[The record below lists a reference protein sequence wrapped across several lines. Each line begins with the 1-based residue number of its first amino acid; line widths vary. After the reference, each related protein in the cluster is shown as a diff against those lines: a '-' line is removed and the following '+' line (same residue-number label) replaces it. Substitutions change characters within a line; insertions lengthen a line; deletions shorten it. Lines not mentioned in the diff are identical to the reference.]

1 VRCCRDGIFYQQE
14 KGRQNQSKTNKPFA
28 FHKIVTRFYYGASVK
43 EGSAEK
49 RKIQACPVSR
59 LLSDCTRLSQKLLA
73 PQLRKAIFPLSA
85 VLEKISLG
93 KALPEDLLTMASL
106 GKYLESFH
114 QETAVSLGSDID
126 KALSLESACF
136 DSHIKDHICPTG
148 DCEFLLP
155 APCQCACPAGIDVA
169 SYVAL
174 IGQGKDREAI
184 TLIREANPF
193 PWVCGLVCTHPCEA
207 VCVRKH
213 IDTPVAIKAL
223 KEFASKIVLDKSGFQ
238 NPAKDRSNGHK
249 VCIVGAGPSGLSAAY
264 FLSLKGYEVTVIE
277 ALPYAGGMMRVGIP
291 RYRLPIS
298 VLEREISLIQDL
310 GVVFRFNTRLGKNTT
325 VEDLIQEGFES
336 FYVAT
341 GAHKGLQMGIKG
353 EADFPQVMDAITYLH
368 QASLDRAPSI
378 GPRVAVVGGGNVAL
392 DAART
397 ALRLGCSDVHIIY
410 RRTRNEM
417 PALAEEIT
425 LAEQEGVRLSFLKIP
440 VEVMGCQGNVS
451 GIRCIDTRL
460 GEADES
466 GRRRPIPIQGS
477 LHEIETDTV
486 IHAIGQQSD
495 REGFSAFKGLMW
507 TERSTIEADP
517 LTGQTGD
524 KRVFAG
530 GDAVTGPATIIE
542 AIAAGKIAAYN
553 IDRYFQGLPMLK
565 TRHLAARGKQ
575 IPFLETT
582 AAQKI
587 SLTRPMVPRLDIEK
601 RKKSFEQVEL
611 TLLPET
617 ARTEALRC
625 LRCDVCIRCGRCVD
639 ACREKL
645 GFEALCLGYVDS
657 ETPGTTDFSV
667 TDKKCILCGA
677 CANGCLTGAL
687 TLKHENGQS
696 VLSLCGI
703 TLCQDKL
710 ATCNNCGEILG
721 AERFISYMEKKVI
734 PYGIEPEAIHLCR
747 ACKRMIAE
755 NKFVTQKRV

>member
-1 VRCCRDGIFYQQE
+1 MPNGVG
-14 KGRQNQSKTNKPFA
+14 
-28 FHKIVTRFYYGASVK
+28 VK
-43 EGSAEK
+43 EASAET
-49 RKIQACPVSR
+49 RKSQTCPVSR
-59 LLSDCTRLSQKLLA
+59 LWAECACLSQTPLA
-73 PQLRKAIFPLSA
+73 PHLKKTTFSLSA

-93 KALPEDLLTMASL
+93 KALPQDLDVVASA
-106 GKYLESFH
+106 GKYLASS
-114 QETAVSLGSDID
+114 QNETAVLFGKTIATVLRSEG
-126 KALSLESACF
+126 LSLDA
-136 DSHIKDHICPTG
+136 HIRDRICSTG
-148 DCEFLLP
+148 DCKILSP

-174 IGQGKDREAI
+174 IGQGKDHEAVS
-184 TLIREANPF
+184 LIRKANPF

-207 VCVRKH
+207 ACVRKH

-223 KEFASKIVLDKSGFQ
+223 KAFASKIVLGKSGFK
-238 NPAKDRSNGHK
+238 NPVKDRSNGHK
-249 VCIVGAGPSGLSAAY
+249 VCTVGAGPSGLSAAY
-264 FLSLKGYEVTVIE
+264 FLCLKGYEVTVIE
-277 ALPYAGGMMRVGIP
+277 TLPYAGGMMRVGLP

-298 VLEREISLIQDL
+298 VLEREISLIQEL

-325 VEDLIQEGFES
+325 VENLIKEGFES

-341 GAHKGLQMGIKG
+341 GAQKGLRLGIKG
-353 EADFPQVMDAITYLH
+353 DADFPQVMDAISYLH
-368 QASLDRAPSI
+368 HASLGRAPLI
-378 GPRVAVVGGGNVAL
+378 GPRVIVVGGGNVAL

-397 ALRLGCSDVHIIY
+397 ALRLGCSDIHILY

-417 PALAEEIT
+417 PALAEEVT
-425 LAEQEGVRLSFLKIP
+425 MAEQEGVRFSFLKIP
-440 VEVMGCQGNVS
+440 VEVMGPQGNVS
-451 GIRCIDTRL
+451 AVRCIDARL

-466 GRRRPIPIQGS
+466 GRQRPIPIQGS
-477 LHEIETDTV
+477 VHEIETDAV
-486 IHAIGQQSD
+486 IHAIGQRSD
-495 REGFSAFKGLMW
+495 QDGFSAFKDLVW

-553 IDRYFQGLPMLK
+553 IDRRFKGLPMLK
-565 TRHLAARGKQ
+565 TRHLAVRGKQ
-575 IPFLETT
+575 TPFLKTT

-587 SLTRPMVPRLDIEK
+587 SLTRPMVPLLDIEK
-601 RKKSFEQVEL
+601 RKKGFEQVEL

-617 ARTEALRC
+617 ARAEAIRC

-657 ETPGTTDFSV
+657 KTPGTTDFSV
-667 TDKKCILCGA
+667 TDEKCILCGA

-696 VLSLCGI
+696 VLSLCGM

-721 AERFISYMEKKVI
+721 ADRFISYMENQVKTFGVRS
-734 PYGIEPEAIHLCR
+734 GLLRLCR
-747 ACKRMIAE
+747 VCRQTTSVE
-755 NKFVTQKRV
+755 QT

>member
-1 VRCCRDGIFYQQE
+1 M
-14 KGRQNQSKTNKPFA
+14 
-28 FHKIVTRFYYGASVK
+28 
-43 EGSAEK
+43 
-49 RKIQACPVSR
+49 
-59 LLSDCTRLSQKLLA
+59 SQTPLA
-73 PQLRKAIFPLSA
+73 PHLKKAIFSLSA

-93 KALPEDLLTMASL
+93 MALPQDRHVVASV
-106 GKYLESFH
+106 GEYLASS
-114 QETAVSLGSDID
+114 QNETAVLFGKTIATVLRSEG
-126 KALSLESACF
+126 LSLDA
-136 DSHIKDHICPTG
+136 HIRDRICLTG
-148 DCEFLLP
+148 DCEFLSP

-169 SYVAL
+169 SYVSL
-174 IGQGKDREAI
+174 IGQGKDHEAVS
-184 TLIREANPF
+184 LIREANPF

-207 VCVRKH
+207 VCVRKQ

-223 KEFASKIVLDKSGFQ
+223 KAFACKVVLGETGIQ
-238 NPAKDRSNGHK
+238 NPAKVRSNGHK
-249 VCIVGAGPSGLSAAY
+249 VCVVGAGPSGLSAAY
-264 FLSLKGYEVTVIE
+264 FLSLMGYGVTIIE

-298 VLEREISLIQDL
+298 VLDREISLIQDL

-341 GAHKGLQMGIKG
+341 GAQKGLQMGIKG

-368 QASLDRAPSI
+368 HASIDRAPSI
-378 GPRVAVVGGGNVAL
+378 GPRATVVGGGNVAL

-397 ALRLGCSDVHIIY
+397 ALRLGCSDVHLLY

-417 PALAEEIT
+417 PAPAEEIT

-440 VEVMGCQGNVS
+440 VEIMGNQGCVS

-466 GRRRPIPIQGS
+466 GRKRPIPMQEG
-477 LHEIETDTV
+477 LHEIETDAV

-495 REGFSAFKGLMW
+495 REGLSAFKGLMW

-530 GDAVTGPATIIE
+530 GDAVTDPATIIE

-553 IDRYFQGLPMLK
+553 IDRCFQGLPMVK

-575 IPFLETT
+575 TPFLGTT
-582 AAQKI
+582 AVQKI
-587 SLTRPMVPRLDIEK
+587 SLTRPMVPLLDMEK
-601 RKKSFEQVEL
+601 RKRSFEQVEL
-611 TLLPET
+611 TLLPEA
-617 ARTEALRC
+617 ARAEALRC

-645 GFEALCLGYVDS
+645 GFEALCIGYVGG

-667 TDKKCILCGA
+667 TDEKCILCGA

-687 TLKHENGQS
+687 TLRHENGQS
-696 VLSLCGI
+696 VLSLCGM

-721 AERFISYMEKKVI
+721 ADRFISYTENQVKTFGVD
-734 PYGIEPEAIHLCR
+734 PEVLRLCR
-747 ACKRMIAE
+747 VCRQTAAVE
-755 NKFVTQKRV
+755 QTG

>member
-1 VRCCRDGIFYQQE
+1 MALPQDRHV
-14 KGRQNQSKTNKPFA
+14 
-28 FHKIVTRFYYGASVK
+28 VASVG
-43 EGSAEK
+43 EYLAS
-49 RKIQACPVSR
+49 
-59 LLSDCTRLSQKLLA
+59 SQN
-73 PQLRKAIFPLSA
+73 
-85 VLEKISLG
+85 
-93 KALPEDLLTMASL
+93 
-106 GKYLESFH
+106 
-114 QETAVSLGSDID
+114 ETAVLFGKTIATVLRSEG
-126 KALSLESACF
+126 LSLDA
-136 DSHIKDHICPTG
+136 HIRDRICLTG
-148 DCEFLLP
+148 DCEFLSP

-169 SYVAL
+169 SYVSL
-174 IGQGKDREAI
+174 IGQGKDHEAVS
-184 TLIREANPF
+184 LIREANPF

-207 VCVRKH
+207 VCVRKQ

-223 KEFASKIVLDKSGFQ
+223 KAFACKVVLGETGIQ
-238 NPAKDRSNGHK
+238 NPAKVRSNGHK
-249 VCIVGAGPSGLSAAY
+249 VCVVGAGPSGLSAAY
-264 FLSLKGYEVTVIE
+264 FLSLMGYGVTIIE

-298 VLEREISLIQDL
+298 VLDREISLIQDL

-341 GAHKGLQMGIKG
+341 GAQKGLQMGIKG

-368 QASLDRAPSI
+368 HASIDRAPSI
-378 GPRVAVVGGGNVAL
+378 GPRATVVGGGNVAL

-397 ALRLGCSDVHIIY
+397 ALRLGCSDVHLLY

-417 PALAEEIT
+417 PAPAEEIT

-440 VEVMGCQGNVS
+440 VEIMGNQGCVS

-466 GRRRPIPIQGS
+466 GRKRPIPMQEG
-477 LHEIETDTV
+477 LHEIETDAV

-495 REGFSAFKGLMW
+495 REGLSAFKGLMW

-530 GDAVTGPATIIE
+530 GDAVTDPATIIE

-553 IDRYFQGLPMLK
+553 IDRCFQGLPMVK

-575 IPFLETT
+575 TPFLGTT
-582 AAQKI
+582 AVQKI
-587 SLTRPMVPRLDIEK
+587 SLTRPMVPLLDMEK
-601 RKKSFEQVEL
+601 RKRSFEQVEL
-611 TLLPET
+611 TLLPEA
-617 ARTEALRC
+617 ARAEALRC

-645 GFEALCLGYVDS
+645 GFEALCIGYVGG

-667 TDKKCILCGA
+667 TDEKCILCGA

-687 TLKHENGQS
+687 TLRHENGQS
-696 VLSLCGI
+696 VLSLCGM

-721 AERFISYMEKKVI
+721 ADRFISYTENQVKTFGVD
-734 PYGIEPEAIHLCR
+734 PEVLRLCR
-747 ACKRMIAE
+747 VCRQTAAVE
-755 NKFVTQKRV
+755 QTG

>member
-1 VRCCRDGIFYQQE
+1 MGM
-14 KGRQNQSKTNKPFA
+14 
-28 FHKIVTRFYYGASVK
+28 K
-43 EGSAEK
+43 EVSAETK
-49 RKIQACPVSR
+49 KSQTCPVSR
-59 LLSDCTRLSQKLLA
+59 LRAECTCLSQTPLA
-73 PQLRKAIFPLSA
+73 PHLKKAIFSLSA

-93 KALPEDLLTMASL
+93 KALPQDRDVVASV
-106 GKYLESFH
+106 GEYLASS
-114 QETAVSLGSDID
+114 QNETAVFFGKTIATVLRSED
-126 KALSLESACF
+126 LSLDA
-136 DSHIKDHICPTG
+136 HIRDHICLTG
-148 DCEFLLP
+148 DCEILSP

-169 SYVAL
+169 SYVSL
-174 IGQGKDREAI
+174 IGQGKDHEAVS
-184 TLIREANPF
+184 LIREANPF

-207 VCVRKH
+207 ACVRNQ
-213 IDTPVAIKAL
+213 IDTPVAIMAL
-223 KEFASKIVLDKSGFQ
+223 KAFASKIVLGESEFQ
-238 NPAKDRSNGHK
+238 NPVKASSNGHK

-264 FLSLKGYEVTVIE
+264 FLSLKGYGVTVIE

-298 VLEREISLIQDL
+298 VLDREISLIQDL
-310 GVVFRFNTRLGKNTT
+310 CVVFRFNTRLGRNTT
-325 VEDLIQEGFES
+325 VKDLIQEGFES

-341 GAHKGLQMGIKG
+341 GAQKGLQMGIKG

-368 QASLDRAPSI
+368 HACLDRAPSI

-397 ALRLGCSDVHIIY
+397 ALRLGCSDVHILY

-425 LAEQEGVRLSFLKIP
+425 LAEQEGVRLSFLKTP
-440 VEVMGCQGNVS
+440 VEVMGNQGCVS
-451 GIRCIDTRL
+451 AIRCIDTRL

-466 GRRRPIPIQGS
+466 GRKRPIPIQGS
-477 LHEIETDTV
+477 LHEIETDAV

-495 REGFSAFKGLMW
+495 REGLSAFKDLMW

-530 GDAVTGPATIIE
+530 GDAVSGPATIIE

-553 IDRYFQGLPMLK
+553 IDRRFQGLPMLK

-575 IPFLETT
+575 TPFLETT
-582 AAQKI
+582 AVQKI
-587 SLTRPMVPRLDIEK
+587 SLTRPTVPLLDMEK
-601 RKKSFEQVEL
+601 RKRSFEQVEL
-611 TLLPET
+611 TLLPEA
-617 ARTEALRC
+617 ARAEAIRC

-645 GFEALCLGYVDS
+645 SFGALCLGYVDGQTS
-657 ETPGTTDFSV
+657 GTTDFSV
-667 TDKKCILCGA
+667 TDEKCILCGA

-687 TLKHENGQS
+687 TLRYENGQA
-696 VLSLCGI
+696 VLSLCGM

-721 AERFISYMEKKVI
+721 ADRFISYTENQVKTFGV
-734 PYGIEPEAIHLCR
+734 EPQVLRLCR
-747 ACKRMIAE
+747 VCR
-755 NKFVTQKRV
+755 QKAAVERV

>member
-1 VRCCRDGIFYQQE
+1 VKKGSVE
-14 KGRQNQSKTNKPFA
+14 KGKLQ
-28 FHKIVTRFYYGASVK
+28 V
-43 EGSAEK
+43 
-49 RKIQACPVSR
+49 CPVSR

-73 PQLRKAIFPLSA
+73 PHLRKAIFSLSN

-93 KALPEDLLTMASL
+93 RALPKDLLTVASL

-114 QETAVSLGSDID
+114 QETAVSLGRDIGET
-126 KALSLESACF
+126 LSLEGFCF
-136 DSHIKDHICPTG
+136 DSHIKDYICPTG
-148 DCEFLLP
+148 DCESLLP

-169 SYVAL
+169 SYVTL
-174 IGQGKDREAI
+174 IGQGQDREAI
-184 TLIREANPF
+184 SLIREANPF

-207 VCVRKH
+207 ACVRQN
-213 IDTPVAIKAL
+213 IDEPVAIKAL
-223 KEFASKIVLDKSGFQ
+223 KAFSSKIVLGVGDFQ
-238 NPAKDRSNGHK
+238 NPTKARSNDHK

-264 FLSLKGYEVTVIE
+264 FLSLKGYGVTVIE
-277 ALPYAGGMMRVGIP
+277 ALPFAGGMMRVGIP

-310 GVVFRFNTRLGKNTT
+310 GVVFRFNTSLGKNIT

-336 FYVAT
+336 FYIAT
-341 GAHKGLQMGIKG
+341 GAQEGLQMGIKG

-368 QASLDRAPSI
+368 HASLGRAPSI
-378 GPRVAVVGGGNVAL
+378 GPRVTVVGGGNVAL

-397 ALRLGCSDVHIIY
+397 ALRMGCNDVNILY

-417 PALAEEIT
+417 PALAEEVT
-425 LAEQEGVRLSFLKIP
+425 LAEQEGVRFSFLKMPI
-440 VEVMGCQGNVS
+440 EVMGHQGNVS
-451 GIRCIDTRL
+451 GLRCIDTRL

-477 LHEIETDTV
+477 LHEIEADAV
-486 IHAIGQQSD
+486 IHAIGQRSEQK
-495 REGFSAFKGLMW
+495 GFSAFNDLMW

-553 IDRYFQGLPMLK
+553 IDRYLQGLPMLK

-575 IPFLETT
+575 TPFLEMSAT
-582 AAQKI
+582 QKI
-587 SLTRPMVPRLDIEK
+587 SLTRPLAPLLDVEK
-601 RKKSFEQVEL
+601 RKKNFEQVEL
-611 TLLPET
+611 TLLPEI

-639 ACREKL
+639 TCREKL

-657 ETPGTTDFSV
+657 DTMGPTDFNLTTD
-667 TDKKCILCGA
+667 KCILCGA
-677 CANGCLTGAL
+677 CANICLTGAMAM
-687 TLKHENGQS
+687 THEKGQC

-703 TLCQDKL
+703 TLCRDNL
-710 ATCNNCGEILG
+710 VYCNGCGKALG
-721 AERFISYMEKKVI
+721 AGRYISYMEKQVE
-734 PYGIEPEAIHLCR
+734 PFGVEPEAIHLCQ

-755 NKFVTQKRV
+755 NKFVTQKRVR